1 LLTLSKI
8 FDPVFYFKLASCLV
22 WNARFSEQH
31 RKTIQSFYR
40 DWNFSIESHCGAHGN
55 FSLIGT
61 TRREEMNTLRFLIP
75 RETGQDMSSL
85 NPTAVNLLIS
95 LLVLVFVGILLVGGL
110 LVLRHRRRMRNRSEL
125 PIHNRCSTSS
135 KNRHR
140 LTITTN
146 QNGKTESVYV
156 YNEKRNLLETSSSPP
171 PSPVPEI
178 RITFPEEEDESGKRK
193 SGRVVVVRISDS
205 GGVGLEPYNEDLP
218 PYQTHDSDRFQSLD
232 LERMGGLKEKEDRKE
247 WS

>member
-1 LLTLSKI
+1 LPLHPKKYPSSITATG
-8 FDPVFYFKLASCLV
+8 F
-22 WNARFSEQH
+22 
-31 RKTIQSFYR
+31 
-40 DWNFSIESHCGAHGN
+40 FSIQLHCGAHHN
-55 FSLIGT
+55 FPENFDRYDETG
-61 TRREEMNTLRFLIP
+61 EMNTLRFLVP
-75 RETGQDMSSL
+75 RGGEGQDMSAL

-125 PIHNRCSTSS
+125 PLHNQQCSGSS

-140 LTITTN
+140 LTITAS

-156 YNEKRNLLETSSSPP
+156 YNEKRNLLETSCSPP

-218 PYQTHDSDRFQSLD
+218 PYQTHESDRFQSLD
-232 LERMGGLKEKEDRKE
+232 LERMGGLKEKEDHKQ